1 MTTPSA
7 RRRTRAIG
15 LLVSAVLL
23 LSAGCGGEDQDAG
36 DPETPT
42 EIGEGISIEN
52 PELTTTTL
60 EPAAPSTTAHPPPV
74 GRPEPADA
82 ARFLYDAWGLD
93 DRALA
98 LTVAEPEAVDA
109 MFEAPPGPYE
119 LYRGCDAGEFDTGGC
134 MFRDRTTNN
143 TLQVNLERRA
153 DQWVVTGV
161 IFSAG

>member
-1 MTTPSA
+1 MT
-7 RRRTRAIG
+7 G
-15 LLVSAVLL
+15 LVCAALL
-23 LSAGCGGEDQDAG
+23 FVVAGCSEDTETG
-36 DPETPT
+36 DPDTPT
-42 EIGEGISIEN
+42 VLGEGAAVEN
-52 PELTTTTL
+52 PEHTTTT
-60 EPAAPSTTAHPPPV
+60 EAPEVTSTTTPPPPV
-74 GRPEPADA
+74 GRPEAADA

-98 LTVAEPEAVDA
+98 LTVAAPEAVDA